1 MNMISTGTF
10 LNGMDASNK
19 QSELVKK
26 LVAAWE
32 KKNSKVARAGGV
44 SLMALSLAACGG
56 DDTTPFAQSDI
67 DAATAPLSAAV
78 IVAEAALAAA
88 QVDAAAALVA
98 QSAAETQAATAL
110 VAQAAAEA
118 SAAAATVAG
127 AANTVALAAATAAQA
142 TAEAALAV
150 ANTEKATLQAS
161 YDALVASNST
171 LQTSYDSVVAPKALA
186 LTSSSTADSLN
197 GGVGNDVFTGAL
209 GTFAATDSVRDTS
222 TTDSDTLTI
231 THNAA
236 IAQFEVTNVENV
248 NLNLNALGAAAVDAT
263 LFTGIDVL
271 TVTRGDVIVGG
282 ATLTGGTAVTVNDV
296 DAADVAKIVIGA
308 GTTAVDINA
317 EAGLSASGK
326 SGMVVDAN
334 TATTTVAYD
343 LGAGTINADNAATSV
358 KIDGAVYT
366 TAAELA
372 KPSVINAAKALT
384 VSTDNGL
391 TGSIDINAA
400 AATTVTVGNAAGG
413 LTVDTAAASATI
425 TVAGI
430 DASGAT
436 INAGAGTLANNLEV
450 DLTGS
455 AATTTAVD
463 TATVNASG
471 LYVTIDTSKAAD
483 TPINVLNIGGNGA
496 ALTATIEST
505 NSAASTYNKVGTQ
518 TVTLAGP
525 VSEFTGATVTGVDV
539 LDITSGSGAVAAS
552 LWTAGKVDLGYDA
565 GAAVTVASGQTY
577 EVTFDQTGLDYN
589 FAAGSTAGNL
599 TLVAGD
605 DNGTSTSVG
614 TIALG
619 ALDTNPGNTIAGT
632 FTIEA
637 SIANVTSTGLTVGTL
652 QNLVITGDEDVN
664 LSATAIAAAG
674 TASTISMD
682 ASASSGIITAKVG
695 VDMPTVTTGSGADNI
710 TADNAATVHSVTTN
724 AGNDTINITNTSDT
738 SVFSGGDGTDT
749 FNVDDVS
756 NLVVVGGAGA
766 DTFNT
771 NSALAGQVI
780 GGDGTD
786 TLVMDT
792 DAATTF
798 AGTFRMSS
806 IEAINMTAL
815 TTATRTVQFDDESF
829 ASNNVMVVTGPATAK
844 LKVLSDNTAASTIDA
859 SAITL
864 ASGSAALLEYQGGTK
879 ADTITGG
886 IQSETILHSIGADVI
901 DGGGG
906 AGVDTL
912 SIADSTVTPTGSA
925 NVSLGAVINL
935 GSTAVNSVSVY
946 AAVAAYTAGAANV
959 GTGSL
964 SYNYAQNLTTN
975 LAEAQSLS
983 GIENVTGGDGK
994 DYIVGT
1000 SGNNT
1005 IDGLGGQDYI
1015 DGGDGDDTITVA
1027 NTAAAGTD
1035 KMHGGLGNDLINVTA
1050 TTTFS
1055 TTDAD
1060 ITGIE
1065 TVTVS
1070 GTGNQNIILTG
1081 QSEAFT
1087 INGNAGNNA
1096 ITGGSGADTIN
1107 GLGGADTITTGSGID
1122 TIDVGA
1128 AGDVDTLVSAATTS
1142 AGYFNVSNLAVAE
1155 DKIDFN
1161 AAILSDDTNKTIIN
1175 GKEGGG
1181 SADIA
1186 SIGTAETFDLITAA
1200 MTSNII
1206 DEFLAGTKTEA
1217 QLEAAALVSMGDGGT
1232 TTATQTAI
1240 GGLDTALANGSKI
1253 IVATVDNEDTAF
1265 WYVVQTSGGTGGA
1278 NVLAADEITL
1288 LGIVQ
1293 GDVMNTTE
1301 ANAVVI

>member
-10 LNGMDASNK
+10 LNGMDASDK
-19 QSELVKK
+19 QSKLVSK

-32 KKNSKVARAGGV
+32 KKNSKTARAGGV

-56 DDTTPFAQSDI
+56 EDTTPFAQSDI
-67 DAATAPLSAAV
+67 DAATAPLTAAV
-78 IVAEAALAAA
+78 AAA
-88 QVDAAAALVA
+88 ETALTAAQADAAAALVA
-98 QSAAETQAATAL
+98 QSAAETQAAEAL

-142 TAEAALAV
+142 TAEAALAT
-150 ANTEKATLQAS
+150 ANAEKATLQAS
-161 YDALVASNST
+161 YDALVASKAT
-171 LQTSYDSVVAPKALA
+171 LQTSYDAVVAPKALA
-186 LTSSSTADSLN
+186 LTASATADSLN
-197 GGVGNDVFTGAL
+197 GGVGDDVFTGAL
-209 GTFAATDSVRDTS
+209 GTFAATDTVRDTS
-222 TTDSDTLTI
+222 STDNDSLTI

-248 NLNLNALGAAAVDAT
+248 TLNLNALGAAAVDAT
-263 LFTGIDVL
+263 LFSGVNVL
-271 TVTRGDVIVGG
+271 TVTRGDVVVGG
-282 ATLTGGTAVTVNDV
+282 ATLAGGTAVTVNDV
-296 DAADVAKIVIGA
+296 DAADVAKIVVGA
-308 GTTAVDINA
+308 GTTAVDING
-317 EAGLSASGK
+317 EGGLAASGK

-358 KIDGAVYT
+358 KIDGGVYT

-384 VSTDNGL
+384 VTTDNSL

-425 TVAGI
+425 TAAGI

-455 AATTTAVD
+455 AATATAVD

-483 TPINVLNIGGNGA
+483 TPINVLNVGGNGA

-505 NSAASTYNKVGTQ
+505 NSAATTYNKVGTQ

-525 VSEFTGATVTGVDV
+525 VSEFTGATVAGVDV
-539 LDITSGSGAVAAS
+539 LDLTSGSGAIAAS

-565 GAAVTVASGQTY
+565 GAAITVASGQTY

-589 FAAGSTAGNL
+589 FVAGSTAGNL

-605 DNGTSTSVG
+605 DNGTSTAVG

-637 SIANVTSTGLTVGTL
+637 SIANVSSTGLTVGTL

-682 ASASSGIITAKVG
+682 ASASSGIITATVG

-710 TADNAATVHSVTTN
+710 TADDAGTVHSVTTN

-756 NLVVVGGAGA
+756 ELVVVGGAGA

-792 DAATTF
+792 DASTTF

-806 IEAINMTAL
+806 VEAINMTAL
-815 TTATRTVQFDDESF
+815 TTGTRTVQFDDESF

-844 LKVLSDNTAASTIDA
+844 LKVLSDNAAASTIDA

-864 ASGSAALLEYQGGTK
+864 ASGSAALLEYAGGTK

-886 IQSETILHSIGADVI
+886 VQSETILHSIGADVI

-946 AAVAAYTAGAANV
+946 AALAAYTAGAADV

-964 SYNYAQNLTTN
+964 SYNYAANLTTN

-1000 SGNNT
+1000 SGNNA
-1005 IDGLGGQDYI
+1005 INGLAGADYI

-1027 NTAAAGTD
+1027 STADSGSD
-1035 KMHGGLGNDLINVTA
+1035 KMHGGLGNDLINVVA

-1055 TTDAD
+1055 NTDAD

-1065 TVTVS
+1065 TVTIT
-1070 GTGNQNIILTG
+1070 GAGNQNVVLTG
-1081 QSEAFT
+1081 QSEGFT
-1087 INGNAGNNA
+1087 INGQAGDNA
-1096 ITGGSGADTIN
+1096 ITGGAGADTIN
-1107 GLGGADTITTGSGID
+1107 ASTGADTITAGSGID
-1122 TIDVGA
+1122 TIDVGTGA
-1128 AGDVDTLVSAATTS
+1128 DIDTIVTAATTS
-1142 AGYFNVSNLAVAE
+1142 AGYFNVSNFLIANDLIDINSAVV
-1155 DKIDFN
+1155 
-1161 AAILSDDTNKTIIN
+1161 SDDGAKTIIN
-1175 GKEGGG
+1175 GKEDSGR
-1181 SADIA
+1181 ADIA
-1186 SIGTAETFDLITAA
+1186 SIATATTSVQITAA
-1200 MTSNII
+1200 MANDIV
-1206 DEFLAGTKTEA
+1206 DDFLAGTKTEA
-1217 QLEAAALVSMGDGGT
+1217 ELEAAALVAMGDGGT
-1232 TTATQTAI
+1232 TSATQTAVT
-1240 GGLDTALANGSKI
+1240 GLDTALADAAKV
-1253 IVATVDNEDTAF
+1253 IVFTIDNEDTAI
-1265 WYVVQTSGGTGGA
+1265 WYVNNIGLGTGGA
-1278 NVLAADEITL
+1278 NVLHADEIAL
-1288 LGIVQ
+1288 IGIVQ
-1293 GDVMNTTE
+1293 GDLLNATE
-1301 ANAVVI
+1301 MATALI